1 MAISKKG
8 LLLVSVSKVNLRSS
22 ENVSKVPR
30 VWIGDLYKQK
40 KLDTFSPIL
49 VSKFMLSFKS
59 WVVKMTH
66 KNWD

>member
-30 VWIGDLYKQK
+30 V
-40 KLDTFSPIL
+40 
-49 VSKFMLSFKS
+49 
-59 WVVKMTH
+59 
-66 KNWD
+66 